1 MKKWRNGC
9 EKNSLYISAKHQL
22 KAIFEYFN
30 FRNKSKLY
38 SLKLNTLIQT
48 ELKALLQQPNIGKK
62 TNSINVRGLLI
73 ENYYVFYEINEL
85 HIIILFVWDTR
96 QNPERLKY

>member
-1 MKKWRNGC
+1 MFARRIVWTA
-9 EKNSLYISAKHQL
+9 SAKLQL

-38 SLKLNTLIQT
+38 SLKLNTLIQS
-48 ELKALLQQPNIGKK
+48 ELKILLQQPNIGKK

-73 ENYYVFYEINEL
+73 ENYYIFNEL
-85 HIIILFVWDTR
+85 NETHIIILSVWDTR
-96 QNPERLKY
+96 QDPKRLKY